1 MNLVVEFVGADAKN
15 WQMFC
20 GEFHPYAS
28 VLLLGFK
35 FKKVVSKLFGRRFV
49 DYGKVQTFVGIY
61 SGFDWLKPGFFLHD
75 DCQNYI
81 RKFCEE

>member
-1 MNLVVEFVGADAKN
+1 
-15 WQMFC
+15 MFC

-61 SGFDWLKPGFFLHD
+61 SGF
-75 DCQNYI
+75 N
-81 RKFCEE
+81 